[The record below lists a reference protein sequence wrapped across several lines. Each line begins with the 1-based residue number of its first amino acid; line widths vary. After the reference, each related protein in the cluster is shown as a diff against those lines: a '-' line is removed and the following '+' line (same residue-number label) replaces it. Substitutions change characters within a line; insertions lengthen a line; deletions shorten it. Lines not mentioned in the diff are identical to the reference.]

1 LRTPCFT
8 AHTGMKISGHMIAA
22 SAGSGITLNE
32 LALKSAAIAKAL
44 NPTNRIV
51 PSLMGLPAL
60 RWE

>member
-1 LRTPCFT
+1 
-8 AHTGMKISGHMIAA
+8 MIAA